1 MCQTTIHFD
10 MHLEPI
16 RENGDMSGVTKPVSQ
31 RRIKLNRGENG
42 SAVRRYD
49 AVIGC
54 VSAEIASDRLS

>member
-10 MHLEPI
+10 MHLEPM
-16 RENGDMSGVTKPVSQ
+16 RENGDMSGVTRPVSQ

-49 AVIGC
+49 AVIIKL
-54 VSAEIASDRLS
+54 VKTP